1 VLQWLSLLIHAAYL
15 KFVGVVLHVT
25 SHAVTLLLL
34 CLAVQLSEKQLV
46 PVWLLLIMRK
56 LLQATVNV
64 TADHAELSKTQ
75 GTSGKFCKR
84 I

>member
-1 VLQWLSLLIHAAYL
+1 MLQWLFLLIHAAYL

-34 CLAVQLSEKQLV
+34 CLAVHLSEKELV
-46 PVWLLLIMRK
+46 PIWLLLIMQR
-56 LLQATVNV
+56 LLQATAYFTHHHVEVSNLHV
-64 TADHAELSKTQ
+64 TA
-75 GTSGKFCKR
+75 GTILR